1 MGEQESDLLLMDSA
15 LIGRPDKHLIPEW
28 GALFPRPGPWPS
40 PEAQMY
46 LNLYTPEKAKE
57 DFAVELILAQ
67 AGIMTVKRLVNCAG
81 LAADGLRIIV
91 SPLHIVRGV
100 SSTCR
105 VIAVKE

>member
-1 MGEQESDLLLMDSA
+1 
-15 LIGRPDKHLIPEW
+15 
-28 GALFPRPGPWPS
+28 
-40 PEAQMY
+40 MY

-57 DFAVELILAQ
+57 DFAVELILAE

-81 LAADGLRIIV
+81 LATGGLRIIV